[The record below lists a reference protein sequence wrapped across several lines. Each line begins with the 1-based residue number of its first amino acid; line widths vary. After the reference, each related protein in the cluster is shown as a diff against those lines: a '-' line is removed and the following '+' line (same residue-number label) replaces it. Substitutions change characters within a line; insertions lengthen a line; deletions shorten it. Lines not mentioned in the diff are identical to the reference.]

1 MRSMLRV
8 SGLLAV
14 CALAIAGVRGCGG
27 GTSASV
33 AKRPEGQAPKRGQV
47 HNSLNEKR
55 TPDLFPGA
63 TPREAQPPETAAALS
78 DEAARRVCGAAVPL
92 PRDVH
97 YVTPGLAAC
106 WVGRVDGGLRQ
117 IAFAPNGDLFGTT
130 SAGTIYRFRDVDH
143 DGRFSPGP
151 PETVTWASTGGN
163 GNSSHIDAAGG
174 YLYAGAPD
182 GVSRW
187 KWSPEIDA
195 GGAGEPVVIEEPGG
209 GGHGRHTCHVYDGFL
224 YVQLGSEGNAV
235 DPMSPEYDTRRS
247 LVKRFDLSKLDPAQ
261 PFRWDDGE
269 PFSVGLRNTVGF
281 TRNAAGRMYG
291 VVNGLDNVTW
301 NDRDVHNE
309 NPGEQI
315 VALEKGKRFG
325 YPFCYTAQR
334 LVKDDRVVLAG
345 TQVKS
350 EIFPSPH
357 DDAWCAMNSDK
368 PTTFIQAHSAPL
380 SIEFFDG
387 PVGRLPARWKG
398 GAFVALHGSWDR
410 QPPTG
415 YKVVW
420 VPFAPDGTAP
430 MPVSDADGTQFPYE
444 VVLGGGRTGHHVDG
458 PWGWGVGDQAE
469 PVVRPVGVAVSPIDG
484 SLYVS
489 SDAGSMLYRVAS
501 P

>member
-1 MRSMLRV
+1 M
-8 SGLLAV
+8 
-14 CALAIAGVRGCGG
+14 
-27 GTSASV
+27 
-33 AKRPEGQAPKRGQV
+33 
-47 HNSLNEKR
+47 
-55 TPDLFPGA
+55 
-63 TPREAQPPETAAALS
+63 
-78 DEAARRVCGAAVPL
+78 
-92 PRDVH
+92 
-97 YVTPGLAAC
+97 
-106 WVGRVDGGLRQ
+106 
-117 IAFAPNGDLFGTT
+117 
-130 SAGTIYRFRDVDH
+130 
-143 DGRFSPGP
+143 
-151 PETVTWASTGGN
+151 
-163 GNSSHIDAAGG
+163 
-174 YLYAGAPD
+174 
-182 GVSRW
+182 
-187 KWSPEIDA
+187 
-195 GGAGEPVVIEEPGG
+195 
-209 GGHGRHTCHVYDGFL
+209 
-224 YVQLGSEGNAV
+224 
-235 DPMSPEYDTRRS
+235 
-247 LVKRFDLSKLDPAQ
+247 
-261 PFRWDDGE
+261 
-269 PFSVGLRNTVGF
+269 
-281 TRNAAGRMYG
+281 
-291 VVNGLDNVTW
+291 
-301 NDRDVHNE
+301 
-309 NPGEQI
+309 
-315 VALEKGKRFG
+315 
-325 YPFCYTAQR
+325 
-334 LVKDDRVVLAG
+334 VLAG